1 MNHKLWLVIT
11 SNYCFKIKNL
21 TDNTKQ
27 LINQDEKIGI
37 LFKAGDATSL
47 ADSMLSLLNSP
58 EKWDALRQQGRVFVE
73 TERNWPVS
81 VSYYKNVYNQIFK
94 KGSLS

>member
-1 MNHKLWLVIT
+1 
-11 SNYCFKIKNL
+11 
-21 TDNTKQ
+21 
-27 LINQDEKIGI
+27 
-37 LFKAGDATSL
+37 
-47 ADSMLSLLNSP
+47 MLSLLNSP

-81 VSYYKNVYNQIFK
+81 VSDDKNVYNQIFR